1 MARILLLEDDDN
13 VRLLLEHVLLH
24 EGYTVET
31 AGTASRGETLLQN
44 GNYDLVLADAKLP
57 DGNGLKIADAAVR
70 RGLKTLVIT
79 GYGFT
84 LPVAAQE
91 HHEVLLKPLRPAE
104 LIGAI
109 ERVLGGCK
117 HTAISSA

>member
-31 AGTASRGETLLQN
+31 AGTASRGETPLQN
-44 GNYDLVLADAKLP
+44 GNYDLA
-57 DGNGLKIADAAVR
+57 
-70 RGLKTLVIT
+70 
-79 GYGFT
+79 
-84 LPVAAQE
+84 
-91 HHEVLLKPLRPAE
+91 
-104 LIGAI
+104 AI

-117 HTAISSA
+117 HTAGSSG